1 MSDVC
6 FHCLEPI
13 PLGFKQSV
21 EFNNQQ
27 HAVCCLGCQAVAQA
41 IIQGGM
47 TDYYKFRTEAAG
59 KVKELIPEQLAMF
72 KSYDDEDIQA
82 DFITG
87 DQDNAELLLSI
98 EGISCAACAWLIEK
112 QLLGLQ
118 GVLRVDVNT
127 STHRA
132 LIYWHRPS
140 LKLSRI
146 IEALA
151 KIGYQ
156 AYPFQADEEE
166 LQKKQ
171 VAKSYIRRLGV
182 AGLMTMQVMMFA
194 FAMYFGMFSGMDE
207 DFEQYFRWISFTLAT
222 PVILYS
228 AMPFLTNAVRGLQAR
243 QLNMDLPVSLAI
255 FGAYAA
261 SSWAT
266 FFETGEV
273 YFESICMFTF
283 LLLLGKYLEFRARLK
298 ATEFT
303 ANLQKLL
310 PLTARLASETG
321 EEKIIAAK
329 KLQLGDIIFIKPGE
343 TIPADGLVVTGK
355 TSVDESM
362 MTGEHQAVAKSV
374 NDQVFAGTINHDGV
388 ITVKINQIG
397 GNTLLNQIVK
407 LQHQALASR
416 PKIAE
421 VTDKV
426 AQWFVATLLVFAS
439 ITAAVWYNIDPS
451 HAFWITIAVLVATC
465 PCALSLAIPTA
476 LTCSVANLTQKGV
489 LIKKSHVLE
498 TLTKIDAVAFDKTGT
513 LTEGRFTIK
522 RSVFYG
528 DAQHDLSQQ
537 AHLMALA
544 RALEHHS
551 EHPIAKAFCQ
561 TDQINTIEI
570 SQTLLSGVEV
580 HTALGISAI
589 YQGQSVAIGKN
600 NWFAEVRET
609 CQAVLYIDNQAV
621 AAFELSDKTR
631 DHAKELVH
639 YLDSKQ
645 ISCHLLTGDP
655 SPAGLELATQLA
667 INHVE
672 IGCSPRDKQQHVA
685 QLIQQGKIVAMIGD
699 GVNDS
704 PVFNTAHLSIAMA
717 TGADISKNTADV
729 VLLNSDLNAVKH
741 LHQISIK
748 TRRIIKQNLTLS
760 LLYNGSILPLAAM
773 GLIPPWIAVIGMS
786 ASSIIVITNSLRLLK
801 I

>member
-1 MSDVC
+1 MSNTC

-13 PLGFKQSV
+13 PLGFTQHV
-21 EFNNQQ
+21 EFNHQAQ
-27 HAVCCLGCQAVAQA
+27 PVCCLGCQAVAEA

-87 DQDNAELLLSI
+87 QDEQAELLLSI

-112 QLLGLQ
+112 QLLSLAGII
-118 GVLRVDVNT
+118 RVDVNT

-132 LIYWHRPS
+132 LIHWHRPS
-140 LKLSRI
+140 IKLSQI
-146 IEALA
+146 IESLA

-166 LQKKQ
+166 HQKKQ

-207 DFEQYFRWISFTLAT
+207 DFELYFRWISFSLAT

-228 AMPFLTNAVRGLQAR
+228 AMPFLVNAVRGLKAK

-310 PLTARLASETG
+310 PLTARLANDDG

-329 KLQLGDIIFIKPGE
+329 RLKLNDLILIKPGE
-343 TIPADGLVVTGK
+343 TIPADGIVIKGRT
-355 TSVDESM
+355 TVDESM
-362 MTGEHQAVAKSV
+362 MTGEHQAVGKKQR
-374 NDQVFAGTINHDGV
+374 DQVFAGTINHDGV
-388 ITVKINQIG
+388 ITVQINQVG
-397 GNTLLNQIVK
+397 QNTLLNQIVT

-416 PKIAE
+416 PRIAE

-426 AQWFVATLLVFAS
+426 AQWFVALLLIFAS
-439 ITAAVWYNIDPS
+439 ITAVIWYQIDPS

-465 PCALSLAIPTA
+465 PCALSLSVPTG

-489 LIKKSHVLE
+489 LIKKAHVLE
-498 TLTKIDAVAFDKTGT
+498 TLTKIDTIAFDKTGT
-513 LTEGRFTIK
+513 LTEGRFTILNS
-522 RSVFYG
+522 RFYP
-528 DAQHDLSQQ
+528 AQLPKQFDES
-537 AHLMALA
+537 HLLALA
-544 RALEHHS
+544 HVLELHS
-551 EHPIAKAFCQ
+551 EHPIAKAFIQ
-561 TDQINTIEI
+561 SGAEKQIAINPADVQHIEI
-570 SQTLLSGVEV
+570 
-580 HTALGISAI
+580 HTGLGITAE
-589 YQGQSVAIGKN
+589 YRGYHVAIGQN
-600 NWFAEVRET
+600 AWFDEIET
-609 CQAVLYIDNQAV
+609 SCQVVLYVDKKAV
-621 AAFELSDKTR
+621 ASFELSDKVR
-631 DHAKELVH
+631 DHAEQLIRYCDEQH
-639 YLDSKQ
+639 IQSH
-645 ISCHLLTGDP
+645 ILTGD
-655 SPAGLELATQLA
+655 SSEAGNKLADSLA
-667 INHVE
+667 IKHLQVGCTPSDKQRHVE
-672 IGCSPRDKQQHVA
+672 TIRDSGHV
-685 QLIQQGKIVAMIGD
+685 IAMVGD

-704 PVFNTAHLSIAMA
+704 PVFNSAHLSIAMA
-717 TGADISKNTADV
+717 SGADISKNTADV
-729 VLLNSDLNAVKH
+729 VLLNSDLNALQQ
-741 LHQISIK
+741 LHQISLK
-748 TRRIIKQNLTLS
+748 TRRIIKQNLALS
-760 LLYNGSILPLAAM
+760 LCYNGSVLPLAAM
-773 GLIPPWIAVIGMS
+773 GLVPPWAAAIGMS

-801 I
+801 V